1 MALSPSGDVALG
13 SESVTET
20 LVGPLRRPTFH
31 GGTLNMKAPKSLFDR
46 PGRAAATAGAVVA
59 VSATAVVALVSGTA
73 TATPAA
79 GEPSRCA
86 KNVNVRAEPDPTS
99 RIVALCEQGTE
110 VKVGESRDGFV
121 QLTNLGGW
129 AAQEYVSVNGQPP
142 APAERATSREG
153 EDADDTE
160 DERGDDRDTDGG
172 EDGAD
177 SGPVRTDATDGVNVG
192 GKESG
197 LEEDG
202 SEEDRGEEDRGDEGT
217 EEDDDE
223 PRRSGGLLH

>member
-1 MALSPSGDVALG
+1 
-13 SESVTET
+13 
-20 LVGPLRRPTFH
+20 
-31 GGTLNMKAPKSLFDR
+31 MKAPKSLFDR
-46 PGRAAATAGAVVA
+46 PGRGAATVGAVVA

-121 QLTNLGGW
+121 ELTNLGGW

-142 APAERATSREG
+142 APAERASSREG
-153 EDADDTE
+153 EDAGDTE
-160 DERGDDRDTDGG
+160 EERGDDRDTDGG
-172 EDGAD
+172 EGRGEDGAED
-177 SGPVRTDATDGVNVG
+177 GPVRTDATDGVNVG

-202 SEEDRGEEDRGDEGT
+202 SGENRGDEDGGDEDRGDEGT

-223 PRRSGGLLH
+223 PRRSGGLLG

>member
-1 MALSPSGDVALG
+1 
-13 SESVTET
+13 
-20 LVGPLRRPTFH
+20 
-31 GGTLNMKAPKSLFDR
+31 MKAPTSLFDR
-46 PGRAAATAGAVVA
+46 PGRAAATVGAVVA

-86 KNVNVRAEPDPTS
+86 KNVNVRAEPDPAS

-160 DERGDDRDTDGG
+160 DERNEDERSDERGDDR
-172 EDGAD
+172 GAD
-177 SGPVRTDATDGVNVG
+177 GPVATDATDGVNVG
-192 GKESG
+192 AEESG
-197 LEEDG
+197 GKEDG
-202 SEEDRGEEDRGDEGT
+202 SEEDGGDEGA
-217 EEDDDE
+217 EDDE

>member
-1 MALSPSGDVALG
+1 
-13 SESVTET
+13 
-20 LVGPLRRPTFH
+20 
-31 GGTLNMKAPKSLFDR
+31 MKAPKSLFDR
-46 PGRAAATAGAVVA
+46 PGRAAATVGAVVA

-86 KNVNVRAEPDPTS
+86 KNVNVRAEPDPAS

-121 QLTNLGGW
+121 ELTNLGGW

-160 DERGDDRDTDGG
+160 DERGDDRDTDGA
-172 EDGAD
+172 EDGAEGGAAD
-177 SGPVRTDATDGVNVG
+177 GAEDGPVRTDATDATDATDGVNVG

-217 EEDDDE
+217 EEEDDDE

>member
-1 MALSPSGDVALG
+1 
-13 SESVTET
+13 
-20 LVGPLRRPTFH
+20 
-31 GGTLNMKAPKSLFDR
+31 MKAPKSLFDR
-46 PGRAAATAGAVVA
+46 PGRAAATVGAVIA

-86 KNVNVRAEPDPTS
+86 KNVNVRAEPDPAS

-110 VKVGESRDGFV
+110 VEVGESRDGFV

-129 AAQEYVSVNGQPP
+129 AAQEYISVNGQPP

-160 DERGDDRDTDGG
+160 DERNEDERSDERGDDR
-172 EDGAD
+172 GAD
-177 SGPVRTDATDGVNVG
+177 GPVATDATDGVNVG
-192 GKESG
+192 TDESG
-197 LEEDG
+197 GKEDG
-202 SEEDRGEEDRGDEGT
+202 SEEDGGDEGA
-217 EEDDDE
+217 EDDDE
-223 PRRSGGLLH
+223 PRRSGGLLR

>member
-1 MALSPSGDVALG
+1 
-13 SESVTET
+13 
-20 LVGPLRRPTFH
+20 
-31 GGTLNMKAPKSLFDR
+31 MKAPKSLFDR
-46 PGRAAATAGAVVA
+46 PGRAAATVGAVVA

-86 KNVNVRAEPDPTS
+86 KNVNVRAEPDPAS

-110 VKVGESRDGFV
+110 VKIGESRDGFV

-129 AAQEYVSVNGQPP
+129 AAQEYISVNGQPP

-160 DERGDDRDTDGG
+160 DERRDGRG
-172 EDGAD
+172 
-177 SGPVRTDATDGVNVG
+177 TDATDAADATNGVNVG
-192 GKESG
+192 AEERGG
-197 LEEDG
+197 EEDG
-202 SEEDRGEEDRGDEGT
+202 SEEDGGDEGT
-217 EEDDDE
+217 EDDDE
-223 PRRSGGLLH
+223 PRRSGGLLR

>member
-1 MALSPSGDVALG
+1 
-13 SESVTET
+13 
-20 LVGPLRRPTFH
+20 
-31 GGTLNMKAPKSLFDR
+31 MKAPKSLFDR
-46 PGRAAATAGAVVA
+46 PGRATAVVGAVVA

-79 GEPSRCA
+79 GEPSRCV
-86 KNVNVRAEPDPTS
+86 KNVNVRAEPDPNS

-121 QLTNLGGW
+121 ELTNLGGW

-172 EDGAD
+172 EDGGEGGAED
-177 SGPVRTDATDGVNVG
+177 GPVRTDATDGVNVG

-217 EEDDDE
+217 EEEDDDE
-223 PRRSGGLLH
+223 PRRSGGLLR